1 MDRLTNKMSA
11 TAFGVQKAAF
21 LASWS
26 VLVDNYTTKKSDEKL
41 DSLEKILM
49 WMSQLVRMCR
59 HQANSTRNKR
69 KKNCDEKEIGDTV
82 PRMSQQSPPQ
92 QHAVSDILSFSQQQH
107 QEPCCSQDVVQTLLP
122 DMISQSW
129 MAANDEKWKQETVT
143 SLDFMDNFLT
153 KMNTSN

>member
-26 VLVDNYTTKKSDEKL
+26 VLVDNYTAKKSDEKL
-41 DSLEKILM
+41 DSLEKIVM
-49 WMSQLVRMCR
+49 WMSQLVRLYR

-69 KKNCDEKEIGDTV
+69 KKNGDEKEIGDTV
-82 PRMSQQSPPQ
+82 PRLSQQSPLQ
-92 QHAVSDILSFSQQQH
+92 QHAISDSFSQQQQQ
-107 QEPCCSQDVVQTLLP
+107 QEPCCSQDVVQTLIP

-129 MAANDEKWKQETVT
+129 MVANDEKWKQETVT